1 VVFYSAPSF
10 LTALGRVDF
19 GLEQASA
26 SRYQT
31 PAMLFWWTLLAAAV
45 ARWVTTERTTR
56 LVPVAVLTSGAVLM
70 AMTGFTA
77 VLDECMGR
85 RALLETGRMA
95 IQLNVRDDE
104 YISGLFPDPALPLK
118 GYHFLWQQGL
128 SLAGPDPFRNA
139 GRQLMSSHSVA
150 PPDSCMG
157 AVDSQSAI
165 GGMEIATGWAWDRAT
180 RREPVGILF
189 ADSPGIIVGAGVAG
203 LPRPDVRAARP
214 EVEASCGLGIGK
226 WNSMLSHSCR
236 RALRL

>member
-1 VVFYSAPSF
+1 
-10 LTALGRVDF
+10 
-19 GLEQASA
+19 
-26 SRYQT
+26 
-31 PAMLFWWTLLAAAV
+31 
-45 ARWVTTERTTR
+45 
-56 LVPVAVLTSGAVLM
+56 M

-77 VLDECMGR
+77 VLDESMGR
-85 RALLETGRMA
+85 RALLETARMA

-118 GYHFLWQQGL
+118 GYHFLWRQGL
-128 SLAGPDPFRNA
+128 SLAGPDPLQNA

-214 EVEASCGLGIGK
+214 EVEATNVGWHGFMRLADRQLELHALAVLPDGRSVCDLGVVVSGAAA
-226 WNSMLSHSCR
+226 H
-236 RALRL
+236 